1 MNTELLINLKLTMES
16 GQPPQFIWNK
26 EDEHYFRY
34 INGVKCILF
43 QDNELNYTPIF
54 KDYIMEF
61 LRSNDDLYKI
71 YKKIATDKIL
81 KKSIKIYNGL
91 RITKNDPWETLVS
104 FVCSINNNI
113 PRISKNVQS
122 LMINGEIIS
131 PEQILKTDLRPF
143 KLGYRR
149 NFLKKIGE
157 MMPSYNLSTIGKMDY
172 PEAKSTLMEFP
183 GVGNKVSDCI
193 LLFGYGFLEAF
204 PLDVWMQRAMK
215 KYYGIS
221 KPNEMNDYAKKNW
234 GKYAGYAQQYLY
246 CAIRGV

>member
-1 MNTELLINLKLTMES
+1 MNNELLINLKLTMES

-26 EDEHYFRY
+26 EGGHYYRFFD
-34 INGVKCILF
+34 GVKCVLF
-43 QDNELNYTPIF
+43 QENKLNYTPIF

-61 LRSNDDLYKI
+61 LRSDDDLNKI
-71 YKKIATDKIL
+71 YKKISTDTIL

-122 LMINGEIIS
+122 LMINGKILS
-131 PEQILKTDLRPF
+131 PEQILKTDLRPL
-143 KLGYRR
+143 KLGYREK
-149 NFLKKIGE
+149 FLYKIGE
-157 MMPSYNLSTIGKMDY
+157 MMPSYDLSTLGEMDY
-172 PEAKSTLMEFP
+172 QEAKSTLMEFP

-221 KPNEMNDYAKKNW
+221 KPKEIDNYAKKKW
-234 GKYAGYAQQYLY
+234 GEYAGYAQQYLY